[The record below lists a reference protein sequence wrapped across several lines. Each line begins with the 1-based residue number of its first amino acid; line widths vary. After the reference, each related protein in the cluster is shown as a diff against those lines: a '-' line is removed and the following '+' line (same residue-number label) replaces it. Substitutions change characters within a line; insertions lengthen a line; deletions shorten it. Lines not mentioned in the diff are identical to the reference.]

1 MSESRNTRKL
11 KKYIFITLAT
21 IFVALGAIGIFLP
34 LVPTTPF
41 LLLAVYFYMNSSK
54 KHLKRLLSNK
64 LLGPYIRSYLSREGI
79 PMKLKIRTLS
89 ILWITIISTM
99 IFATDK
105 LVVRVMLTIIAIGV
119 TIHILLKKTKKSDSK
134 YGRC

>member
-1 MSESRNTRKL
+1 
-11 KKYIFITLAT
+11 
-21 IFVALGAIGIFLP
+21 
-34 LVPTTPF
+34 
-41 LLLAVYFYMNSSK
+41 
-54 KHLKRLLSNK
+54 
-64 LLGPYIRSYLSREGI
+64 
-79 PMKLKIRTLS
+79 MKLKIRTLS

-134 YGRC
+134 YGRYWTRERGQNHFDPLMLFNNYKPIFAIKSPNLKQHL